1 MFSNLASLS
10 VLPGSFRLPF
20 LPLKRHPDDRLLPAA
35 YEFAWDT
42 QHSLYDCFYLAFAEA
57 VDGRLIT
64 ADRKFYKAL
73 AGSVLHERLVWVEDL
88 GSETSSRILQSQGRE
103 ASYGWSTDPPALTRV
118 WKSGCQKRAAGSVIN
133 VGQAEAGS
141 GTVVGNLY
149 VISRLPHGACFK
161 FQREPLFVVRSLF
174 GNGEQGKAA
183 MAMTDRRMRALT
195 QSAAP

>member
-103 ASYGWSTDPPALTRV
+103 ASLWLVNRPACVDKGMEIGL
-118 WKSGCQKRAAGSVIN
+118 S
-133 VGQAEAGS
+133 EAGCGQRYKCRSSRS
-141 GTVVGNLY
+141 GFRHCCRESVCDFAIATR
-149 VISRLPHGACFK
+149 RLFQIPARTAVRGAQSLR
-161 FQREPLFVVRSLF
+161 QRRTR
-174 GNGEQGKAA
+174 GKP
-183 MAMTDRRMRALT
+183 RW
-195 QSAAP
+195 P